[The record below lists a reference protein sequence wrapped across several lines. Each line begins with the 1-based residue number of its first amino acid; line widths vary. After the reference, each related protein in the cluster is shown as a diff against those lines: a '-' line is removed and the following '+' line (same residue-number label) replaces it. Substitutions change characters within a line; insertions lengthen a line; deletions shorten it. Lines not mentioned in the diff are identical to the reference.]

1 MLSFFR
7 RASKSKIGTWVMALV
22 VIAIMIGFAAGGIS
36 NFGGSGTLGFGL
48 SSGTLAS
55 VGDQEITERDMSDLM
70 QRSLQEAR
78 KDNPEASYASIMHDF
93 VPTLE
98 DTLNQRSLIAFAD
111 KYRFPLSRRLIDAEI
126 AQIPGAR
133 GLNGQVSDASY
144 QAFLRQQRLTDTQL
158 RQIVAE
164 SLAQR
169 LLLTPVAASGH
180 VGLGIATPYASM
192 LLEQREGEGAVVPA
206 ALFKAGLQPSDAQL
220 QQYYDAHRSRYMIP
234 EQRTLRIARIGPEQ
248 VAGVTASDQEVM
260 VYYTA
265 NKATYA
271 PSDTRSLSQVVVP
284 DQGTA
289 NAIAGRARAGATL
302 AAAAAPAG
310 ANAAVTTLTDQTRQ
324 AYAGVA
330 GEQAASTVFAA
341 AKGGIVGPV
350 HSDFGWVVVK
360 VDAVKAGGG
369 KTLEQAK
376 SEIATKLNEDKRKG
390 AIEQLVDKVQSALDG
405 GANFT
410 EAAAAAKLPV
420 TTTPLITASGTS
432 RADPSFKLPP
442 ELAPAL
448 QSGFQMAPTDE
459 PDLVTLPNNAG
470 YAVVSPEQVVPP
482 SPPPLATV
490 RAQVATDWINDQAMQ
505 RARTAA
511 TQIAAK
517 ASGGMSLNE
526 ALKGVGVAIPD
537 ARPVSAR
544 RIQIATAQG
553 PVSPAL
559 KMLFSLSVGQS
570 QMAADP
576 QDAGFFV
583 IKVTK
588 VTPGNALVAPN
599 LITQVQSELG
609 RSVTQ
614 DYAEEFQNAVKR
626 QLKVKRNDSAIE
638 SFRARLATSG
648 S

>member
-22 VIAIMIGFAAGGIS
+22 VIGIMIGFAAGGIS
-36 NFGGSGTLGFGL
+36 NFGSGSLGFGL

-70 QRSLQEAR
+70 QRGLQEAR
-78 KDNPEASYASIMHDF
+78 KDNPEASYASIMSQF
-93 VPTLE
+93 MPTLE
-98 DTLNQRSLIAFAD
+98 DTINLRSLVAFAD
-111 KYRFPLSRRLIDAEI
+111 KYGFPLSRRLIDAEI

-144 QAFLRQQRLTDTQL
+144 HAFLAQQRLTDEQL
-158 RQIVAE
+158 RQVIAETVAR
-164 SLAQR
+164 R

-180 VGLGIATPYASM
+180 VGLGMATPYASM
-192 LLEQREGEGAVVPA
+192 LLEQREGEGTVLPA
-206 ALFKAGLQPSDAQL
+206 ALFKAGLQPGEAQL
-220 QQYYDAHRSRYMIP
+220 QQYYASHRSRYMIP
-234 EQRTLRIARIGPEQ
+234 EQRTLRIARITPEQ
-248 VAGVTASDQEVM
+248 VADVAASDQEVM
-260 VYYTA
+260 AYYNA
-265 NKATYA
+265 NKASYA

-284 DQGTA
+284 DQATA
-289 NAIAGRARAGATL
+289 NAIAGRAKAGATL

-310 ANAAVTTLTDQTRQ
+310 PNAAVTTLADQTRQ

-330 GEQAASTVFAA
+330 GEQAAGAVFSA
-341 AKGGIVGPV
+341 AKGAIVGPV
-350 HSDFGWVVVK
+350 HTDFGWAVVK

-376 SEIATKLNEDKRKG
+376 SEIAAKLTDDKRKA
-390 AIEQLVDKVQSALDG
+390 AIEQLVDKVQNALDG

-410 EAAAAAKLPV
+410 EAVGAAKLPV
-420 TTTPLITASGTS
+420 TTTPLITANGTS

-442 ELAPAL
+442 ELAPVL

-459 PDLVTLPNNAG
+459 PDVVTLPNKAG
-470 YAVVSPEQVVPP
+470 YAVVSPAQVVPP

-490 RAQVATDWINDQAMQ
+490 QAQVATDWITEQAMQ
-505 RARTAA
+505 RARAAA

-517 ASGGMSLNE
+517 ASAGMSLTD
-526 ALKGVGVAIPD
+526 ALKGAGVALPA
-537 ARPVSAR
+537 ARPLTAR
-544 RIQIATAQG
+544 RIQIAMSQG

-559 KMLFSLSVGQS
+559 KMLFSLKAGQS

-576 QDAGFFV
+576 QDGGFFV

-599 LITQVQSELG
+599 LITRVQTELG
-609 RSVTQ
+609 QAVSQ
-614 DYAEEFQNAVKR
+614 DYVEEFQNAVKR
-626 QLKVKRNDSAIE
+626 DLKVKRNDSAIE
-638 SFRARLATSG
+638 AFRARLATSG

>member
-22 VIAIMIGFAAGGIS
+22 VIAIMAGFAAGGIS
-36 NFGGSGTLGFGL
+36 NFGSGSLGFGL
-48 SSGTLAS
+48 SSDTLAS
-55 VGDQEITERDMSDLM
+55 VGDQEVTERDMSDLM
-70 QRSLQEAR
+70 QRGLQEAR
-78 KDNPEASYASIMHDF
+78 KNNPEASYASIMSEF
-93 VPTLE
+93 APILE
-98 DTLNQRSLIAFAD
+98 DTINMRSLIAFAD
-111 KYRFPLSRRLIDAEI
+111 KYGFPLSRRLIDAEI

-144 QAFLRQQRLTDTQL
+144 RAFLAQQRMTDPEL
-158 RQIVAE
+158 RQIVAA

-206 ALFKAGLQPSDAQL
+206 ALFKSGLQPSDAEL
-220 QQYYDAHRSRYMIP
+220 QQYYASHRAHYMIP

-260 VYYTA
+260 AYYNT

-289 NAIAGRARAGATL
+289 NAIAARAKAGATL

-310 ANAAVTTLTDQTRQ
+310 ANAAVTTLNDQTRQ

-330 GEQAASTVFAA
+330 GEQAANAVFAA
-341 AKGGIVGPV
+341 AKGAIVGPV
-350 HSDFGWVVVK
+350 HTDFGWAVVK

-376 SEIATKLNEDKRKG
+376 SEIAAKLNDDKRKA
-390 AIEQLVDKVQSALDG
+390 AIEQLVDKVQNALDG

-410 EAAAAAKLPV
+410 EAVGAAKLPV
-420 TTTPLITASGTS
+420 TTTPLITANGTS

-459 PDLVTLPNNAG
+459 PDVVALPNNAG
-470 YAVVSPEQVVPP
+470 YVVVSPGQVVAP
-482 SPPPLATV
+482 SPPPLATI
-490 RAQVATDWINDQAMQ
+490 RAQVAIDWINDQATQ
-505 RARTAA
+505 RARAAA

-517 ASGGMSLNE
+517 ASSGMSLSD
-526 ALKGVGVAIPD
+526 ALKGVGVAIPP
-537 ARPVSAR
+537 ARPLNAR

-559 KMLFSLSVGQS
+559 KMLFSLKVGQS
-570 QMAADP
+570 QMAPDP
-576 QDAGFFV
+576 QDGGFFV

-599 LITQVQSELG
+599 LITRVQTELG
-609 RSVTQ
+609 QAVSQ
-614 DYAEEFQNAVKR
+614 DYVEEFQNAIKR

-638 SFRARLATSG
+638 AFRARLTTSG